1 MEWSMAEMPPLAS
14 FQSKAVWLLAGFA
27 LVLVLASASYV
38 SMAANNAGVSPDGEQ
53 VYQQNHCFVCHG
65 GLGGGDLGPRLAG
78 DPILAIGQF
87 VVAQIILGRGEMPAF
102 GDKLK
107 DDQIAAVAQYVRT
120 QWGNDFGPVT
130 PQNVAEVRNLMN
142 TAVQTA
148 SRVSQP
154 QQ

>member
-1 MEWSMAEMPPLAS
+1 MEWPMAETSPFAS
-14 FQSKAVWLLAGFA
+14 FRPKAVWLLASFA

-38 SMAANNAGVSPDGEQ
+38 SMAANEAGAGPDGAQ
-53 VYQQNHCFVCHG
+53 VYQQYRCFVCHG
-65 GLGGGDLGPRLAG
+65 GLGGGGLGPRLAG

-102 GDKLK
+102 GDKLN
-107 DDQIAAVAQYVRT
+107 DDQIAAVAQYIRT

-130 PQNVAEVRNLMN
+130 PQNVAEVRNLMSK
-142 TAVQTA
+142 AVQTA